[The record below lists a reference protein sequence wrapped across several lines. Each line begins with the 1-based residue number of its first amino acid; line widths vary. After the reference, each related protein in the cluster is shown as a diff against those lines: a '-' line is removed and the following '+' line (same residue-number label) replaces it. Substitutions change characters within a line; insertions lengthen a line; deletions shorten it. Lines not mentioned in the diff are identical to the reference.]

1 MEETMADG
9 NEALVLNRKAIDEA
23 EKRGAANQSLKAA
36 FRDELMQTIADLD
49 LTQNVVDLDVLGYT
63 IIRDAA
69 PKAYFDELRAHI
81 VALSKERRK
90 QGLWGDKRGVFS
102 DTILNCV
109 AKGRVFEQAVL
120 NPKLNALAAYLLG
133 DGYVI
138 NATNAIVVEQGAPAL
153 PIHCDNAYVP
163 EPFPHWALTITSVWV
178 TEDLDAEHGASRVIP
193 GSHRNARAPKGGEG
207 ETEAIA
213 IDCPA
218 GSVVVWNGATW
229 HGNCGRNAPGERV
242 TFHTSMCRLHMKPF
256 ANNAAVPQD
265 VIDRN
270 PPLMAQ
276 LLGRGLPMGVEG
288 DEGPNPELRANA
300 ARLAARRL

>member
-1 MEETMADG
+1 M
-9 NEALVLNRKAIDEA
+9 
-23 EKRGAANQSLKAA
+23 
-36 FRDELMQTIADLD
+36 
-49 LTQNVVDLDVLGYT
+49 LGYT
-63 IIRDAA
+63 VIRDAA
-69 PKAYFDELRAHI
+69 PRAWFNELRAHI
-81 VALSKERRK
+81 VALSEERRR

-109 AKGRVFEQAVL
+109 GKGRVFEEAVL

-138 NATNAIVVEQGAPAL
+138 NATNAIIVEQGAPAL
-153 PIHCDNAYVP
+153 PIHSDNAYVP
-163 EPFPHWALTITSVWV
+163 EPFPHWALTFTSVWV
-178 TEDLDAEHGASRVIP
+178 TEDLDAERGASRVIP
-193 GSHRNARAPKGGEG
+193 GSHHHARAPKGGEG
-207 ETEAIA
+207 EDEAVP

-242 TFHTSMCRLHMKPF
+242 TFHTSMCRMHMKPF
-256 ANNAAVPQD
+256 ADNASVPQD
-265 VIDRN
+265 VVVRN

-288 DEGPNPELRANA
+288 ESGPDPVLRAHA